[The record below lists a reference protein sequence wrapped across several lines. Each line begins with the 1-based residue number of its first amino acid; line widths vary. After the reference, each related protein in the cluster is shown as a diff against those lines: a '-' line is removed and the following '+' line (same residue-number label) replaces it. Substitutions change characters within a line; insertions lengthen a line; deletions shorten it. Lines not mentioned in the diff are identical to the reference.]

1 MAEKNE
7 CNDNHWEVIEGKLF
21 LTTGSDE
28 KRDIVKSVIKILE
41 AEIRNKI
48 YEDIC
53 SWKPLDNRKQIM
65 KVAGSLDNALLGV
78 QAICADIAL
87 GKQDDRAE

>member
-1 MAEKNE
+1 MSEENK

-28 KRDIVKSVIKILE
+28 KRDLVKSVIKILE

-53 SWKPLDNRKQIM
+53 SWKPIENRRQIM

-87 GKQDDRAE
+87 GANNESGE